1 MTEPSRLGDHL
12 EPALSPARLARNRAA
27 IEARLATGRSR
38 WWSAALV
45 GGTLAAAAAVVTV
58 AWPPAETAPTAL
70 GSTVWPVSTG
80 ARVAAADEATTVT
93 LDDGSVV
100 ALEPHT
106 SVRGAARSAGDIA
119 LEVEH
124 GEAHFDVAHDDART
138 FRVVSG
144 DVEVRV
150 IGTAFSV
157 AREAGRVNVVVARGR
172 VEVRR
177 GGVTSVL
184 GPGDRWG
191 GDEWVSDDET
201 DVEPAPVAPEPAG
214 EEASLSRPRA
224 RDIGRSLA
232 REPADDGRAEGA
244 DAEDA
249 RALFSA
255 AQAARRG
262 GRPDHAAAL
271 FAELVAQHPD
281 DPRAGLAAF
290 ELGRI
295 RLDVMHDTRGS
306 IEALE
311 RALALS
317 PRGGFREDALARLV
331 VLYDRTGAHARCR
344 EARSRY
350 LADHPDGVHATEVG
364 SLCD

>member
-1 MTEPSRLGDHL
+1 MNAPQPLGQHL

-27 IEARLATGRSR
+27 IEGRLAQGRGR
-38 WWSAALV
+38 WVALTLL
-45 GGTLAAAAAVVTV
+45 GGGLAAAAALWMMWPASHLEV
-58 AWPPAETAPTAL
+58 ARVGA
-70 GSTVWPVSTG
+70 TVWPVSEG
-80 ARVAAADEATTVT
+80 ARVAAAAEATTVT

-100 ALEPHT
+100 ALQPHT
-106 SVRGAARSAGDIA
+106 SVRGAARSDHDLA
-119 LEVEH
+119 LEIEH
-124 GEAHFDVAHDDART
+124 GEAHFDVAHDPTRS

-150 IGTAFSV
+150 IGTAFTV
-157 AREAGRVNVVVARGR
+157 AREGGRVRVVVDRGR

-177 GGVTSVL
+177 GDDVTVL
-184 GPGDRWG
+184 GPGDEWG
-191 GDEWVSDDET
+191 GEETVSAAAPTSDET
-201 DVEPAPVAPEPAG
+201 IEPEPVVA
-214 EEASLSRPRA
+214 ATTPPTRRA
-224 RDIGRSLA
+224 REERRDEAETDEA
-232 REPADDGRAEGA
+232 R
-244 DAEDA
+244 AEDA
-249 RALFSA
+249 MALFSA

-271 FAELVAQHPD
+271 FAELVEQHPD

-311 RALALS
+311 RALALA

-350 LADHPDGVHATEVG
+350 LADHPDGVHVTEVG
-364 SLCD
+364 SLCE